1 MGFEKMPGAG
11 KPESEREQAREK
23 PSHNLPAEA
32 ERQMAVQEKESQRQ
46 ELLARVREKIFGNV
60 FGREHSQGKAG
71 DMEPRAFG
79 NISGREHSQGK
90 AIDPSPYR
98 GGNMPRSYLSEE
110 EQERRFTE
118 ASDEKAMRNAPR
130 GGGNIS
136 GREHSQGKAG
146 DIEPRAFGNMPKS
159 YLPEEEQ
166 KRRFEEASAEKAM
179 RNAPRGGGNISG
191 WEHSQGKAGDIEPR
205 AFGNM
210 PKSYLPEEEQKRRF
224 EEASAEKAMRNAP
237 RGGGNISGREH
248 SQGKAIEMEPRDFG
262 NMPKSY
268 LPEEEQRRRF
278 EEASAEKAMRNAP
291 RGGGNI
297 SGPVF
302 SEEEIRVEAQKI
314 WDARKGLPG
323 KFKKTQEIGGIKAYD
338 NGNAWTFK
346 VGFDKTLMVSKD
358 HPRLQEI
365 AEKIAQAQQAIDA
378 GDEAAENKFLAQ
390 AARLEQGKK

>member
-1 MGFEKMPGAG
+1 MPGAS

-23 PSHNLPAEA
+23 FSHNLPAEA

-46 ELLARVREKIFGNV
+46 ELLARVREKIFGNMS
-60 FGREHSQGKAG
+60 GREHSQGKAG
-71 DMEPRAFG
+71 DIEPRAFG
-79 NISGREHSQGK
+79 NISGREHSQGKAGAMEPRAFGNVSGREYSQGK

-191 WEHSQGKAGDIEPR
+191 
-205 AFGNM
+205 
-210 PKSYLPEEEQKRRF
+210 
-224 EEASAEKAMRNAP
+224 
-237 RGGGNISGREH
+237 
-248 SQGKAIEMEPRDFG
+248 
-262 NMPKSY
+262 
-268 LPEEEQRRRF
+268 
-278 EEASAEKAMRNAP
+278 
-291 RGGGNI
+291 
-297 SGPVF
+297 PVL

>member
-1 MGFEKMPGAG
+1 MPGAS

-23 PSHNLPAEA
+23 FSHNLPAEA

-46 ELLARVREKIFGNV
+46 ELLARVREKIFGN
-60 FGREHSQGKAG
+60 
-71 DMEPRAFG
+71 M
-79 NISGREHSQGK
+79 
-90 AIDPSPYR
+90 
-98 GGNMPRSYLSEE
+98 
-110 EQERRFTE
+110 
-118 ASDEKAMRNAPR
+118 
-130 GGGNIS
+130 S

-191 WEHSQGKAGDIEPR
+191 
-205 AFGNM
+205 
-210 PKSYLPEEEQKRRF
+210 
-224 EEASAEKAMRNAP
+224 
-237 RGGGNISGREH
+237 
-248 SQGKAIEMEPRDFG
+248 
-262 NMPKSY
+262 
-268 LPEEEQRRRF
+268 
-278 EEASAEKAMRNAP
+278 
-291 RGGGNI
+291 
-297 SGPVF
+297 PVL

>member
-1 MGFEKMPGAG
+1 MGFEKMPGAS

-23 PSHNLPAEA
+23 FSHNLPAEA

-46 ELLARVREKIFGNV
+46 ELLARVREKIFGNMS
-60 FGREHSQGKAG
+60 GREHSQGKAG
-71 DMEPRAFG
+71 DIEPRAFG
-79 NISGREHSQGK
+79 NISGREHSQGKAGAMEPRAFGNVSGREYSQGK

-166 KRRFEEASAEKAM
+166 KGRFEEASEEKAM
-179 RNAPRGGGNISG
+179 RNAPR
-191 WEHSQGKAGDIEPR
+191 P
-205 AFGNM
+205 
-210 PKSYLPEEEQKRRF
+210 
-224 EEASAEKAMRNAP
+224 
-237 RGGGNISGREH
+237 GGNISGREH

-268 LPEEEQRRRF
+268 LPEEEQKRRF

>member
-1 MGFEKMPGAG
+1 MGFEKMPGAS

-23 PSHNLPAEA
+23 FSHNLPAEA

-46 ELLARVREKIFGNV
+46 ELLARVREKIFGNMS
-60 FGREHSQGKAG
+60 GREHSQGKAG
-71 DMEPRAFG
+71 DIEPRAFG

-90 AIDPSPYR
+90 AGAMEPRAFGNVSGREYSQGKSIDPSPYR
-98 GGNMPRSYLSEE
+98 GGNMPRSYVSEE

-146 DIEPRAFGNMPKS
+146 DIEPRAFGNMPKA

-166 KRRFEEASAEKAM
+166 ERRFTEASDEKAM

-237 RGGGNISGREH
+237 RPGGNISGREH

-314 WDARKGLPG
+314 WD
-323 KFKKTQEIGGIKAYD
+323 
-338 NGNAWTFK
+338 
-346 VGFDKTLMVSKD
+346 
-358 HPRLQEI
+358 
-365 AEKIAQAQQAIDA
+365 
-378 GDEAAENKFLAQ
+378 
-390 AARLEQGKK
+390 